1 MRTQFINCSKKY
13 KEKKYLEEKK
23 ELGLIERIGID
34 KSRLNNIF
42 IKDIDETKINQHQHR
57 DENREIVIEY
67 GDTPVILQSGRCL
80 RRLKIKDERIG
91 LLSFR
96 YGKRTDGKTH
106 ATCSLQLLATNN
118 SNNLQNLTVQ
128 NYKKRVV
135 EAFELI
141 TRTYGIV
148 LDYSQAK
155 IKSLEVNA
163 TFRLQDDFGKYEK
176 VILMMIRNVPQV
188 YKDKRSNSLKY
199 HIWREAAKDY
209 DKLETVLAKN
219 QSVELKIYNKL
230 KQLKDTGA
238 ISNIAENN
246 VMRIEYTF
254 KNASTLKSRFGANTV
269 NALSDEA
276 LINMFKWYFVR
287 DIVKPW
293 EKWQKDNKHALCHI
307 ASKYMQSGSDWKQN
321 FFRECREFEST
332 HGLPVLFDVCDMQ
345 PVFRLL
351 DKSKNANRKFQR
363 FKKSAKFETDLI
375 GNTKRMQ
382 EVINKVMSM

>member
-1 MRTQFINCSKKY
+1 MN
-13 KEKKYLEEKK
+13 EKIE
-23 ELGLIERIGID
+23 LIERIGID

-42 IKDIDETKINQHQHR
+42 IKDIDDEKINQHQHR
-57 DENREIVIEY
+57 DENREIVVEY

-80 RRLKIKDERIG
+80 RRLKLKDERIG

-96 YGKRTDGKTH
+96 YGKRTDGKSH
-106 ATCSLQLLATNN
+106 ATCSLHLLATDNGNN
-118 SNNLQNLTVQ
+118 VQNLTAQ
-128 NYKKRVV
+128 NYKKRVL

-141 TRTYGIV
+141 TQEYGIV
-148 LDYSQAK
+148 LDCSQAR

-163 TFRLQDDFGKYEK
+163 TFRLQDDFSKYEK

-199 HIWREAAKDY
+199 HIWREATKNY

-230 KQLKDTGA
+230 KQLKDTNA

-254 KNASTLKSRFGANTV
+254 LNASTLKSRFGANTV

-293 EKWQKDNKHALCHI
+293 EKWQKDNKHALCHL
-307 ASKYMQSGSDWKQN
+307 ASKYMQSGTDWKQA

-351 DKSKNANRKFQR
+351 DKSKNANRKFRR
-363 FKKSAKFETDLI
+363 FKKSARYEKDLF

-382 EVINKVMSM
+382 EVINKIMSM

>member
-1 MRTQFINCSKKY
+1 MN
-13 KEKKYLEEKK
+13 EKIE
-23 ELGLIERIGID
+23 LIERIGID

-42 IKDIDETKINQHQHR
+42 IKDIDDEKINQHR
-57 DENREIVIEY
+57 SENREIVLEY

-80 RRLKIKDERIG
+80 RRLKLKDERIG
-91 LLSFR
+91 LLSFQ
-96 YGKRTDGKTH
+96 YKKRTDGKSR
-106 ATCSLQLLATNN
+106 ATCSLHLLATGNG
-118 SNNLQNLTVQ
+118 NNLQNLTVQ
-128 NYKKRVV
+128 NYKKRVS
-135 EAFELI
+135 EAFRLI
-141 TRTYGIV
+141 TREYGIV
-148 LDYSQAK
+148 LDYSCAK

-163 TFRLQDDFGKYEK
+163 TFCLQEDFCRYEK
-176 VILMMIRNVPQV
+176 AILMMIRNVPQV

-199 HIWREAAKDY
+199 HVWREATKNY
-209 DKLETVLAKN
+209 DRLETVLAKN
-219 QSVELKIYNKL
+219 QSVELKIYNKM

-238 ISNIAENN
+238 ISNVAENN

-254 KNASTLKSRFGANTV
+254 KNASTLKSRFGANDV

-276 LINMFKWYFVR
+276 LISMFKWYFNR
-287 DIVKPW
+287 DIIQPW
-293 EKWQKDNKHALCHI
+293 EKWQKNNKHALCHI
-307 ASKYMQSGSDWKQN
+307 ASKYMQSGTDWKQN
-321 FFRECREFEST
+321 FFRECRQYEST

-363 FKKSAKFETDLI
+363 FKKSARYEKDLF

>member
-1 MRTQFINCSKKY
+1 MK
-13 KEKKYLEEKK
+13 KK
-23 ELGLIERIGID
+23 ELELIERIGID
-34 KSRLNNIF
+34 KSRLINIF

-57 DENREIVIEY
+57 DENREIVVEY
-67 GDTPVILQSGRCL
+67 GDTPVVLESGKCL

-91 LLSFR
+91 LLNFQ
-96 YGKRTDGKTH
+96 YKKRTDGKTH
-106 ATCSLQLLATNN
+106 ATCSLHLLASGNG
-118 SNNLQNLTVQ
+118 NNLQNLTVQ
-128 NYKKRVV
+128 NYKKRVL

-141 TRTYGIV
+141 TQEYGIV
-148 LDYSQAK
+148 LDYSQAR

-163 TFRLQDDFGKYEK
+163 TFKLQEDFPKYEK
-176 VILMMIRNVPQV
+176 VILMMIRNVPKM

-199 HIWREAAKDY
+199 HIWREATKNY

-238 ISNIAENN
+238 IDNIAENN
-246 VMRIEYTF
+246 IMRVEYTF
-254 KNASTLKSRFGANTV
+254 KNTSTLKSRFGANDV

-293 EKWQKDNKHALCHI
+293 GKWQKDNKHALCHL
-307 ASKYMQSGSDWKQN
+307 ASKYMQSGTDWKQA
-321 FFRECREFEST
+321 FFRECRQYESL
-332 HGLPVLFDVCDMQ
+332 HGLPILFDVCDMQ

-382 EVINKVMSM
+382 EVINKIMNM

>member
-1 MRTQFINCSKKY
+1 M
-13 KEKKYLEEKK
+13 EEKK

-42 IKDIDETKINQHQHR
+42 IIDIDETKINQHQHR
-57 DENREIVIEY
+57 DENREIVVEY
-67 GDTPVILQSGRCL
+67 GDTPVVLESGKCL

-91 LLSFR
+91 LLNFQ
-96 YGKRTDGKTH
+96 YKKRTDGKSR

-118 SNNLQNLTVQ
+118 GNNLQNLTVQ
-128 NYKKRVV
+128 NYKKRVS
-135 EAFELI
+135 EAFRLI
-141 TRTYGIV
+141 TQEYGIV

-176 VILMMIRNVPQV
+176 IILMMIRNVPQV

-199 HIWREAAKDY
+199 HVWREATKNY
-209 DKLETVLAKN
+209 DRLETVLAKN
-219 QSVELKIYNKL
+219 QSIELKIYNKL

-238 ISNIAENN
+238 MLDIAENN

-254 KNASTLKSRFGANTV
+254 KNASTLKSRFGANDV

-276 LINMFKWYFVR
+276 LISMFKWYFNR

-293 EKWQKDNKHALCHI
+293 EKWQKNNKHALCHI

-332 HGLPVLFDVCDMQ
+332 HGLPVLFDVNDMQ

-363 FKKSAKFETDLI
+363 FKKSARYEKDLN

-382 EVINKVMSM
+382 EVINRVMSM

>member
-1 MRTQFINCSKKY
+1 M
-13 KEKKYLEEKK
+13 EEKK
-23 ELGLIERIGID
+23 ELELIERIGID

-42 IKDIDETKINQHQHR
+42 IKDIDDEKINQHR

-67 GDTPVILQSGRCL
+67 GDTPVVLQSGRCL

-91 LLSFR
+91 MLNFQ
-96 YGKRTDGKTH
+96 YKKRADGKSR
-106 ATCSLQLLATNN
+106 ATCSLHLLATDN

-141 TRTYGIV
+141 TQDYGIV

-163 TFRLQDDFGKYEK
+163 TFKLQEDFSKYEK

-199 HIWREAAKDY
+199 HIWREATKNY

-254 KNASTLKSRFGANTV
+254 KNASTLKSRFGANDV
-269 NALSDEA
+269 NALTDEA
-276 LINMFKWYFVR
+276 LINMFKWYFNR
-287 DIVKPW
+287 DIIQPW
-293 EKWQKDNKHALCHI
+293 EKWQKDNKHALCHL
-307 ASKYMQSGSDWKQN
+307 ASKYMQSGTDWKQA
-321 FFRECREFEST
+321 FFRECRQYEGT

-363 FKKSAKFETDLI
+363 FKKSAEYEKDLI

-382 EVINKVMSM
+382 EVINKIMSM